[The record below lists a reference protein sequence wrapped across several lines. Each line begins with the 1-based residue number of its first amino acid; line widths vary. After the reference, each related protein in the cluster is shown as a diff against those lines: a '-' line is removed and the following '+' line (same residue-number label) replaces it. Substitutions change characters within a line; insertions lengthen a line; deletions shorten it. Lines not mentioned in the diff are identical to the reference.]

1 MVSDVA
7 GTFFDGVWKL
17 LVKTDYPGLGVSIA
31 GVLISVLLIRF
42 SIRIFQF
49 ITGFS
54 ASGGDYGRA
63 ASSAEKFKSDRE
75 KALRGEKSKFD
86 W

>member
-1 MVSDVA
+1 MVSEVA
-7 GTFFDGVWKL
+7 GTFFEGVWKL

-49 ITGFS
+49 ITGFH
-54 ASGGDYGRA
+54 AGANDYGRA
-63 ASSAEKFKSDRE
+63 ADGAEKVKNSVQWKNRNRIGF
-75 KALRGEKSKFD
+75 
-86 W
+86 